1 MKLSKREML
10 LIKSILE
17 SKRQYRNTNI
27 PLRATVW
34 EPFMEDLL
42 TKINDEHEVLT

>member
-42 TKINDEHEVLT
+42 TKINDELEVLT